1 MGLALALVIVI
12 YGIVIFYDRR
22 DSRRIDEAIRVKVLD
37 SGSSQ
42 INPEVADE

>member
-12 YGIVIFYDRR
+12 YGYVIFTDKRA
-22 DSRRIDEAIRVKVLD
+22 SRLDEAIRVKAVD

-42 INPEVADE
+42 INPEVVDE